1 MRTILFFIATLLYN
15 ATGLALNKNTRFTQ
29 SSVVLLPSRSRYYF
43 VVGDRL
49 LPLARRE
56 EEEIE
61 ANGDVLFYYD
71 ESGEADIASIPES
84 EEVIDLSDD
93 CLVTQRQVSD
103 RTINPHSED
112 SEDVFLIPSKLL
124 QTLFYSQKGTSLTI

>member
-15 ATGLALNKNTRFTQ
+15 ATSLALNKNTRFTQ

-56 EEEIE
+56 EEEI
-61 ANGDVLFYYD
+61 ANGDVVFYYD

-84 EEVIDLSDD
+84 EVVVDVSDD

-124 QTLFYSQKGTSLTI
+124 QTLSYSQKGTSRTI